1 MFLYSLMDK
10 NGHCLSSILCF
21 CSTTKQT
28 TTPTPAVVGGRGV
41 NIGIRNDG
49 GAVVA
54 DKNDNNN
61 NFDGKKRKEYL
72 VTAASLIQ
80 FWLLL
85 LLVSL

>member
-28 TTPTPAVVGGRGV
+28 TTPAVVDGRGV
-41 NIGIRNDG
+41 GIGIGNDG
-49 GAVVA
+49 GAAVV

-61 NFDGKKRKEYL
+61 NFDGKKRKQYL
-72 VTAASLIQ
+72 VTAASRIQ
-80 FWLLL
+80 F
-85 LLVSL
+85 